1 MNMLNLCLDAI
12 FLQHAGLP
20 FRLTQLEGNMEL
32 GFCAGELRAA
42 VPLLLR
48 QGKLEAVKNK
58 SGEVLLRINEEGLAM
73 VANEWVAEALI
84 DYDPFNVVIDR
95 ECGEGL
101 LYTVLHWLGWIH
113 FNGLPLTAKG
123 TLFRKT
129 IDALQ
134 ALTPF
139 EDEQLKGLQLQL
151 TVQEDLPISV
161 AFMLDILVKMSVLR
175 LEAGEWSIQD
185 ECLQTWLKLDLK
197 TANKKLLTIL
207 CKNYVPARKYQQ
219 QIVALLTCSLVRQ
232 GQLCILDIVISKLPL
247 LESNS
252 TGVRE
257 ELTMWLNSWLYVL
270 CQCGWLEQGRL
281 AQNSSVFVL
290 RWCEGQ
296 YESSPAFNQASNQA
310 SQRESKLESNI
321 KEQLIIVQP
330 DFEILVPPD
339 VPLALRYELELLTEC
354 VHIDV
359 MSQYRLTKRKFCLAL
374 QSGLS
379 WRFPSDLPAHIEMT
393 IDEWTKEAN
402 LYQAHHTALEKNK
415 LKSKST
421 SKSKSKSISKN
432 ISKNMANSLLQG
444 GKINATCFVQ
454 PSPQLPTYEACLEA
468 PDFSSI
474 LPDLGSVPLKWRQQI
489 SSYHPST
496 LRHLIEQAITWQI
509 KVELQ
514 LAQDRVAIIPTS
526 ICDEL
531 DGWRVVGVITSPSLG
546 EPNSQVI
553 PHQQCYGAKLLVPE
567 IDTNNVSTFYS
578 DSCNNML

>member
-1 MNMLNLCLDAI
+1 MMGMNMLNLSLKSI
-12 FLQHAGLP
+12 FLQHASLP
-20 FRLTQLEGNMEL
+20 FRLTQLEANMEL
-32 GFCAGELRAA
+32 GLCAGELRAA
-42 VPLLLR
+42 APLLLQ
-48 QGKLEAVKNK
+48 QGMLEAVKNK
-58 SGEVLLRINEEGLAM
+58 SGEVLLRINEEGLAR
-73 VANEWVAEALI
+73 VANEWVTEALI

-95 ECGEGL
+95 ERGEGL
-101 LYTVLHWLGWIH
+101 MYTVLHWLGWIQL
-113 FNGLPLTAKG
+113 NGLPLTTKG

-151 TVQEDLPISV
+151 TMQEDLPISV

-175 LEAGEWSIQD
+175 LEAGKWSIQN
-185 ECLQTWLKLDLK
+185 ECLQRWLRLDLK
-197 TANKKLLTIL
+197 AANKKLLTIL

-219 QIVALLTCSLVRQ
+219 QIVALLTGSLVRQ
-232 GQLCILDIVISKLPL
+232 GQLCSLDIVISKLPL
-247 LESNS
+247 LQSSS
-252 TGVRE
+252 TGARE
-257 ELTMWLNSWLYVL
+257 ELTLWVNSWLYVL
-270 CQCGWLEQGRL
+270 CQCGWLELGRL
-281 AQNSSVFVL
+281 VQNPSTFVL
-290 RWCEGQ
+290 RWCEEQ
-296 YESSPAFNQASNQA
+296 YESN
-310 SQRESKLESNI
+310 LESNLESH
-321 KEQLIIVQP
+321 KQEQFIIVQP

-339 VPLALRYELELLTEC
+339 VPLAIRYELELLTEC

-374 QSGLS
+374 QFGLS
-379 WRFPSDLPAHIEMT
+379 WRFQCDLPAHIEMT
-393 IDEWTKEAN
+393 LAEWTKEVN
-402 LYQAHHTALEKNK
+402 LNQAHHTALEKNK

-421 SKSKSKSISKN
+421 SKSK
-432 ISKNMANSLLQG
+432 ANSLSQG
-444 GKINATCFVQ
+444 GKINVACFVQ
-454 PSPQLPTYEACLEA
+454 PSSQLPSYEACVEA
-468 PDFSSI
+468 PDFSFI
-474 LPDLGSVPLKWRQQI
+474 LPDLGSVPLKWRQQV

-514 LAQDRVAIIPTS
+514 LAEDRVAIIPTS

-531 DGWRVVGVITSPSLG
+531 DGWLVVGVITSPSLG
-546 EPNSQVI
+546 EPISKVI